1 MKYISYKIIAISLLV
16 ALSACSDSFL
26 DRDDE
31 TKITPTTF
39 WTSQNDAYLAL
50 NGCYSFGVEYWKY
63 VYDDG
68 CSDNAYAQYPWE
80 SPATNIGAG
89 NISSST
95 VDRGYISRY
104 RAIRQYNFFLDN
116 VEKTPMDAN
125 LIKRYIAEVKVLR
138 ALTYFE
144 LSRNFG
150 PVPLLVKDYA
160 DPTEAGVAPAPE
172 AEVITFVLSE
182 LTNAATVLP
191 ASYAGGT
198 GNENGRVTKGAALAL
213 KSRVEL
219 HYGKFADAALS
230 AQQVMGLGY
239 QLFRVTTLMAN
250 DTKDDFSSFITF
262 ATPADKD
269 KFYKGKAS
277 YEQQFWSANDN
288 NKEVILACQN
298 ISVNKAYSY
307 DTGSGMNT
315 LLLPSDL
322 GGWSSITP
330 TVDLVNAY
338 WDKDG
343 NTYTPPTAATRAAN
357 YGNGTPNAAYY
368 NEFKN
373 RDTRLYASIFFPS
386 SPWSRIASPYVFQ
399 WSKGAN
405 NTSRTGY
412 NFIKLVDPAS
422 ALKEFDGAQDFPIIR
437 YAEIL
442 LNYAEAKNEVSGPD
456 ASIYAALNDIRD
468 RSGMPAINQGIYNT
482 KDLLRQFIHTER
494 RIELAGEGQR
504 MWDIR
509 RWKIASTVMTTT
521 YDITNGIAQTRTWD
535 PKFMKMPYPQTA
547 VDHNANLKTEQTA
560 KGY

>member
-1 MKYISYKIIAISLLV
+1 MKYISYKIVALFALV
-16 ALSACSDSFL
+16 ALSGCSDSFL
-26 DRDDE
+26 NRNDE
-31 TKITPTTF
+31 TKITPSTF
-39 WTSQNDAYLAL
+39 WSSQNDAYLAL
-50 NGCYSFGVEYWKY
+50 NGCYSFGIEYWKY
-63 VYDDG
+63 VYDDA

-80 SPATNIGAG
+80 SPSTNIGAG
-89 NISSST
+89 NINSST
-95 VDRGYISRY
+95 VNRGYISRY
-104 RAIRQYNFFLDN
+104 KAIRQYNFFLDN

-125 LIKRYIAEVKVLR
+125 LIKRYIAEVKSLR

-144 LSRNFG
+144 LARNFG
-150 PVPLLVKDYA
+150 PVPLLVKEYT
-160 DPTEAGVAPAPE
+160 DPSDAGVVPSTEAD
-172 AEVITFVLSE
+172 VITFVLSE

-191 ASYAGGT
+191 TSYTGGA
-198 GNENGRVTKGAALAL
+198 GNESGRITKGAALAL
-213 KSRVEL
+213 KARVEL
-219 HYGKFADAALS
+219 HYGKYTDAAAT
-230 AQQVMGLGY
+230 AQQVMGMGY
-239 QLFRVTTLMAN
+239 QLFRVTTLTAK
-250 DTKDDFSSFITF
+250 DLQDDFSSFITF

-277 YEQQFWSANDN
+277 YEQLFWSANDN

-315 LLLPSDL
+315 LLLPSNE
-322 GGWSSITP
+322 GGWSSVTP
-330 TVDLVNAY
+330 TVELVNAY

-343 NTYTPPTAATRAAN
+343 NAFTPPTAATRATN
-357 YGNGTPNAAYY
+357 YNGGTPNAAYY

-373 RDTRLYASIFFPS
+373 RDTRLYASILFPS
-386 SPWSRIASPYVFQ
+386 MPWSRIASPYVFQ
-399 WSKGAN
+399 WPKGAN

-422 ALKEFDGAQDFPIIR
+422 AAKEFDGAQDFPIIR

-456 ASIYAALNDIRD
+456 ASIFAALDDIRD
-468 RSGMPAINQGIYNT
+468 RSGMPAVNQAMYNT
-482 KDLLRQFIHTER
+482 KDLLRQYIRAER

-509 RWKIASTVMTTT
+509 RWNIASTVMTTT
-521 YDITNGIAQTRTWD
+521 KDIANGIAQTRAWNTIY
-535 PKFMKMPYPQTA
+535 MKMPYPQAA
-547 VDHNANLKTEQTA
+547 VDHNANLKAAQTA